1 MYPFQ
6 NILFSTDFSNNSK
19 SALKYAA
26 AFARQ
31 HNATLFIHN
40 SQEASL
46 PPNAL
51 KLSER
56 ALSDGNHQWLIT
68 IKKEL
73 ENLAH
78 SHLLTGLKVELI
90 LTEGNPK
97 EEIPRVIRDHGIDL
111 ATIGTTA
118 RPGLGGALGSTA
130 LSVMGQASC
139 PLLFTRQPLHDFVYY
154 KKSET
159 NIALNRILFAT
170 SLSDTDDSA
179 KRLAFALAHAH
190 QAELT
195 ILHSIG
201 SFLGYI
207 QAVSL
212 TKIIDVEDR
221 VRSDASER
229 LSQLAKEAGDV
240 VAETLLTEG
249 SCADEVLRVATEKDV
264 DLIVIG
270 TGKPN
275 GTNTLPGREAERIV
289 RHACCPVLTI
299 RHGTIA

>member
-6 NILFSTDFSNNSK
+6 NILFTTDFSANSK

-31 HNATLFIHN
+31 HNATLYIHN

-56 ALSDGNHQWLIT
+56 TLADNNYEWLVP
-68 IKKEL
+68 IKREM
-73 ENLAH
+73 EQLAH
-78 SHLLTGLKVELI
+78 SPLVKELKVELL

-97 EEIPRVIRDHGIDL
+97 DEIPRVIREHAIDL

-118 RPGLGGALGSTA
+118 HAGIGGSVGSTA
-130 LSVMGQASC
+130 LAVMGHATC
-139 PLLFTRQPLHDFVYY
+139 PMLFTRQPLHEFVYY
-154 KKSET
+154 KGSQT

-170 SLSDTDDSA
+170 SLSETDNSA
-179 KRLAFALAHAH
+179 KKLAFELARAH

-195 ILHSIG
+195 IIHSLG
-201 SFLGYI
+201 AFLGYI

-229 LSQLAKEAGDV
+229 LKQLSLEVPDLSI
-240 VAETLLTEG
+240 ETLLTEG
-249 SCADEVLRVATEKDV
+249 NSSDEVIRVASEKDI

-270 TGKPN
+270 TGADTKSS
-275 GTNTLPGREAERIV
+275 LPGREAERIV
-289 RHACCPVLTI
+289 RNACCPVLTV
-299 RHGTIA
+299 RHGAVS